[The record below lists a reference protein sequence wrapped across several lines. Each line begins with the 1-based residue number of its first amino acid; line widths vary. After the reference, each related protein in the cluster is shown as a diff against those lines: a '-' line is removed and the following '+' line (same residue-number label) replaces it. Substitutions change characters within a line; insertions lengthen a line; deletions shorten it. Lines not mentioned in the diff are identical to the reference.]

1 MEKRQ
6 HGLVAHKDTTPDQ
19 WADAAQDDAQ
29 LVETERCCRG
39 HHVLRVTQYRVSLK
53 DPPWY
58 FALS

>member
-6 HGLVAHKDTTPDQ
+6 RGLVVHKDTTPDQ
-19 WADAAQDDAQ
+19 WTDAAQDDAP

-58 FALS
+58 FAFS